1 MYNSIMCPYAYLLAG
16 FMWFV
21 KNGGKALA
29 NPISFFN
36 KSNKKNLQNTNK

>member
-1 MYNSIMCPYAYLLAG
+1 MYNFIMCPYAYLLAG